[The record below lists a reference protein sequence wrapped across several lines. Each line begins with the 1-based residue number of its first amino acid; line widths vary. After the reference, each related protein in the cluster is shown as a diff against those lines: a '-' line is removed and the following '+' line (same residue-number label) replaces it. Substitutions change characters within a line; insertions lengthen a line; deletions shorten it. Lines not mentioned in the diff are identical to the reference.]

1 MIRSATVLLALVL
14 LSGLVA
20 PPAASQEAAR
30 THEVRRGDTLW
41 SLAARYYQDGR
52 LWRRIF
58 EANED
63 RLDDPADLDVGL
75 VLTIPALQGAAVQGV
90 TVETPEPAAE
100 PEAQPP
106 AEPAAEPAAEARPMA
121 RLEPQ
126 EGRGPKPIARRTV
139 MYPDTSNPTLTGETA
154 PPLSAVS
161 PDIAYSAPWLVRGD
175 RPVHRSGVVVGFVGV
190 EGETSRRA
198 AHPHERVLVRFDG
211 SPPPVGSLLQ
221 VFRAERGV
229 RGLGTVVEPTGVVRI
244 ESVESAGA
252 VAVVE
257 KLFRRLAPEDVVGP
271 LPPYDLSPG
280 QAPASVTG
288 GPEVEVLGFAEDRP
302 MYSVGDVVFLD
313 VGADG
318 TRIGDEYAVVIPSG
332 DDWSAAAEGR
342 LQVIGVHEDH
352 AVARI
357 TAEESP
363 LVGTRV
369 RVRLDRRMR

>member
-14 LSGLVA
+14 MSGLAA
-20 PPAASQEAAR
+20 PPAASQEAAQ
-30 THEVRRGDTLW
+30 THEVRSGETLW

-58 EANED
+58 EANRD

-75 VLTIPALQGAAVQGV
+75 VLTIPGLQGGAVEGV
-90 TVETPEPAAE
+90 TVETPEPAVE
-100 PEAQPP
+100 PETQPP
-106 AEPAAEPAAEARPMA
+106 AEPAAEARPMA

-139 MYPDTSNPTLTGETA
+139 MYPDTANPTLAWEEA

-175 RPVHRSGVVVGFVGV
+175 RPVDRSGVVVGFVGA
-190 EGETSRRA
+190 EGEASRRGA
-198 AHPHERVLVRFDG
+198 RPHERVLIRFDG

-229 RGLGTVVEPTGVVRI
+229 PEVGTVVEPTGVIRI
-244 ESVESAGA
+244 ESVESVGA
-252 VAVVE
+252 VGVVE
-257 KLFRRLAPEDVVGP
+257 KLFRRLAPEDAVGP
-271 LPPYDLSPG
+271 LPPYEVEPG

-302 MYSVGDVVFLD
+302 LYSIGDVVFLD
-313 VGADG
+313 VGSDE

-332 DDWSAAAEGR
+332 QDWSAAAEGR
-342 LQVIGVHEDH
+342 LQVIGVHQDH

-363 LVGTRV
+363 LLGTRV